1 MNFPYKKV
9 RLSQNKSKFEVRQ
22 KLIAFSV
29 VILVGNLLIGYSIYK
44 THKKVMESEYWVHH
58 TEQVIQL
65 SDSIGSINNDII
77 ISSRGFIITNDSDFL
92 ESSLLSKSNFK
103 YIKRLRKLVQDNPS
117 QNNRIDILSSNLNN
131 YLAFAD
137 KTYELRR
144 NEGIASAVAF
154 VSTKQG
160 KMYADRIRQIIAE
173 IKTEENT
180 LLKQRVH
187 SNELSREIF
196 NQLALFMFI
205 LMDVFTILFILALRK
220 NMYQNEEKGER
231 AEELIIANKE
241 LAFQNEEKGKRADEL
256 IIANKELAFQ
266 NTEKGK
272 RAEELV
278 IANKELAF
286 ENDEKEKRADELIIA
301 NKELAFQ
308 NEEKEKRA
316 DELIIANKELAFQN
330 TEKGKRAEELVIANK
345 ELAFENDEKEKRADE
360 LIIANKELSFQ
371 NVEKEKRAKELIIAI
386 KNAEESNQLKSAF
399 LRNMSHEIRTPLTS
413 IIGFSNLLS
422 EEDICK
428 SDIKEYTGIINQS
441 GKRLI
446 EMITNILD
454 ISTIQTG
461 LVEINEKPIF
471 IDSLFSNL
479 ATIFQQ
485 IAATKNIQLSY
496 HNQNDKLRYFY
507 SDEAKLFQIFFN
519 LISNA
524 IKFSESGNID
534 FGYEIKGNG
543 IQFYVSDTG
552 IGIPPELYLQIF
564 ESFRQA
570 ESSLTRQYEGS
581 GLGLAICNGLLRL
594 LGGKI
599 WLESEVN
606 KGSVFYFS
614 LPYKKSPL
622 T

>member
-205 LMDVFTILFILALRK
+205 LMDVFTILLFLPC
-220 NMYQNEEKGER
+220 ER
-231 AEELIIANKE
+231 IC
-241 LAFQNEEKGKRADEL
+241 
-256 IIANKELAFQ
+256 
-266 NTEKGK
+266 
-272 RAEELV
+272 
-278 IANKELAF
+278 
-286 ENDEKEKRADELIIA
+286 
-301 NKELAFQ
+301 
-308 NEEKEKRA
+308 
-316 DELIIANKELAFQN
+316 
-330 TEKGKRAEELVIANK
+330 
-345 ELAFENDEKEKRADE
+345 
-360 LIIANKELSFQ
+360 
-371 NVEKEKRAKELIIAI
+371 
-386 KNAEESNQLKSAF
+386 
-399 LRNMSHEIRTPLTS
+399 IRM
-413 IIGFSNLLS
+413 
-422 EEDICK
+422 K
-428 SDIKEYTGIINQS
+428 K
-441 GKRLI
+441 
-446 EMITNILD
+446 
-454 ISTIQTG
+454 
-461 LVEINEKPIF
+461 
-471 IDSLFSNL
+471 
-479 ATIFQQ
+479 
-485 IAATKNIQLSY
+485 
-496 HNQNDKLRYFY
+496 
-507 SDEAKLFQIFFN
+507 
-519 LISNA
+519 
-524 IKFSESGNID
+524 
-534 FGYEIKGNG
+534 KGNG
-543 IQFYVSDTG
+543 
-552 IGIPPELYLQIF
+552 PK
-564 ESFRQA
+564 
-570 ESSLTRQYEGS
+570 
-581 GLGLAICNGLLRL
+581 N
-594 LGGKI
+594 
-599 WLESEVN
+599 
-606 KGSVFYFS
+606 
-614 LPYKKSPL
+614 
-622 T
+622 

>member
-1 MNFPYKKV
+1 
-9 RLSQNKSKFEVRQ
+9 
-22 KLIAFSV
+22 
-29 VILVGNLLIGYSIYK
+29 
-44 THKKVMESEYWVHH
+44 
-58 TEQVIQL
+58 
-65 SDSIGSINNDII
+65 
-77 ISSRGFIITNDSDFL
+77 
-92 ESSLLSKSNFK
+92 
-103 YIKRLRKLVQDNPS
+103 
-117 QNNRIDILSSNLNN
+117 
-131 YLAFAD
+131 
-137 KTYELRR
+137 
-144 NEGIASAVAF
+144 
-154 VSTKQG
+154 
-160 KMYADRIRQIIAE
+160 
-173 IKTEENT
+173 
-180 LLKQRVH
+180 
-187 SNELSREIF
+187 
-196 NQLALFMFI
+196 
-205 LMDVFTILFILALRK
+205 
-220 NMYQNEEKGER
+220 
-231 AEELIIANKE
+231 
-241 LAFQNEEKGKRADEL
+241 
-256 IIANKELAFQ
+256 
-266 NTEKGK
+266 
-272 RAEELV
+272 
-278 IANKELAF
+278 
-286 ENDEKEKRADELIIA
+286 
-301 NKELAFQ
+301 
-308 NEEKEKRA
+308 
-316 DELIIANKELAFQN
+316 
-330 TEKGKRAEELVIANK
+330 
-345 ELAFENDEKEKRADE
+345 
-360 LIIANKELSFQ
+360 
-371 NVEKEKRAKELIIAI
+371 
-386 KNAEESNQLKSAF
+386 
-399 LRNMSHEIRTPLTS
+399 MSHEIRTPLTS

>member
-1 MNFPYKKV
+1 
-9 RLSQNKSKFEVRQ
+9 
-22 KLIAFSV
+22 
-29 VILVGNLLIGYSIYK
+29 
-44 THKKVMESEYWVHH
+44 MESEYWVHH

-241 LAFQNEEKGKRADEL
+241 LAFQNEEK
-256 IIANKELAFQ
+256 
-266 NTEKGK
+266 
-272 RAEELV
+272 
-278 IANKELAF
+278 
-286 ENDEKEKRADELIIA
+286 EKRADELIIA

-308 NEEKEKRA
+308 NAEKGKRAEELIIANNELAFQNDEKGKRADELIIANNELAFQNEEKEKRS

-461 LVEINEKPIF
+461 LVEINEKPIL

-479 ATIFQQ
+479 TTIFQQ

>member
-241 LAFQNEEKGKRADEL
+241 LAFQNEEK
-256 IIANKELAFQ
+256 
-266 NTEKGK
+266 
-272 RAEELV
+272 
-278 IANKELAF
+278 
-286 ENDEKEKRADELIIA
+286 EKRADELIIA

-308 NEEKEKRA
+308 NA
-316 DELIIANKELAFQN
+316 
-330 TEKGKRAEELVIANK
+330 EKGKRAEELVIANK

-461 LVEINEKPIF
+461 LVEINEKPIL

-479 ATIFQQ
+479 TTIFQQ